1 LGLKKYTFLSF
12 VNNLLIKI
20 KVKLNRYLIY
30 LRLLNQKHSKKMKKQ
45 LLLLLGMLCMSSIL
59 MAQVTTGALSGKVL
73 DSKKEP
79 VQGAKIKVTH
89 VPSGSIYGAT
99 SRDNGQ
105 FEVRGLRVGGP
116 YTVDVSYLGKG
127 KDRVENLYVAL
138 GDPTTVELS
147 LEEAAQQIKEVIV
160 TSARNSIINSNRTGA
175 ATNINSN
182 MINSMPTGNRSLS
195 DMTRLS
201 PQSGVS
207 FSSGLNNSN
216 SFGGRDG
223 RYNNLQVNGANL
235 NNGFG
240 LSSNLAPGGFGQPI
254 SLDAIEEIQ
263 IGVSPF
269 DIRQTGFTGANINA
283 VTKSGTN
290 EFHGSAYSYLRTNGL
305 IGDKVDTYNLDV
317 KKSHFLIYGAR
328 LAGPIIKNKLFFFA
342 NVEREENL
350 FPGVTW
356 NSKGSSLAGNASS
369 VSADSLTKFSN
380 FLNTAYGY
388 QTGAYEGYANEFMNK
403 ALKFLGRIDWNV
415 NENNKFNF
423 SYSQLNSSED
433 NIANATSVPT
443 GLTRVSNTRIGPN
456 SLAFQNSN
464 YSFDHVVRTLSAELN
479 STLNPIMSNQLLGT
493 YSYINDERSTPG
505 SIFPFIDITN
515 GGTNN
520 YMSAGTELFS
530 YKNDLINNN
539 IVITDNLNIDLK
551 QNQLTVGASYEYQKF
566 ENSFLSGGSLYY
578 RYNSLADFMNNARP
592 TSFGVA
598 YPLASQNG
606 NSYVKA
612 SYSQLS
618 AYVQDK
624 FTVSKRL
631 SLTAGVRFEMPNYDN
646 SFLTTNS
653 AVDAL
658 KFTNPNGTPLQFK
671 SGQFPTP
678 QLMVSPR
685 FAFNWDVM
693 GNKNLQVRGG
703 VGVFTGRIPFVW
715 LTNQVGGIGTLVSN
729 VGYTTTAQL
738 TPIKFYTSLEDM
750 KAKNP
755 AEYAKLPQ
763 NTSTAPGSIVMIDPN
778 FKMPQ
783 VLRGDLGID
792 YKLPWY
798 GLIATG
804 ELMVTRDINSVYQYN
819 ANLPT
824 AQSTMTTASGNDI
837 RPRWTNNRVNASI
850 GSAFVLSNTN
860 QGYSTVMSVGI
871 SRQARKGVYGS
882 LFYTRTIS
890 EDVSSNPGS
899 QASSAWNSLPNTSSP
914 NAPVMTTSQYN
925 TPNRLVGSL
934 SYRHEFSKMNATTIT
949 LFYEGANPGRYSYMF
964 TTDINNDGAAADLIY
979 IPNSGSELNWAAQT
993 VSTSNGNVTISAAQQ
1008 AAAWDEYVAQD
1019 EYLSANK
1026 GKYAERYGSLYPW
1039 YTRIDMRLMHDI
1051 NFKGIG
1057 GKKNTVQFSLDII
1070 NLPNLI
1076 NSSWGLQKQLTVGGL
1091 SNNNGVIRTSTGV
1104 ANPTYSLIADA
1115 NGTLNNYK
1123 STFTNNNAVGSTWYM
1138 QFGLRYIF

>member
-1 LGLKKYTFLSF
+1 
-12 VNNLLIKI
+12 
-20 KVKLNRYLIY
+20 
-30 LRLLNQKHSKKMKKQ
+30 MKKQ
-45 LLLLLGMLCMSSIL
+45 LFLLLGMLCMSGFL
-59 MAQVTTGALSGKVL
+59 TAQVTTGALSGKVL

-89 VPSGSIYGAT
+89 VPSGSIYGTTA
-99 SRDNGQ
+99 RNDGH

-127 KDRVENLYVAL
+127 KDRVENVFVTL
-138 GDPTTVELS
+138 GEPTTVELS
-147 LEEAAQQIKEVIV
+147 LEEAATQIKEVIV
-160 TSARNSIINSNRTGA
+160 TSSRNSIINSNRTGA
-175 ATNINSN
+175 ATNINN
-182 MINSMPTGNRSLS
+182 AMINAMPTGNRSLS
-195 DMTRLS
+195 DLTRLS
-201 PQSGVS
+201 PQSGAS
-207 FSSGLNNSN
+207 FGNNLNNSN

-223 RYNNLQVNGANL
+223 RFNNLQVNGANL

-263 IGVSPF
+263 VGVSPF
-269 DIRQTGFTGANINA
+269 DIKQTGFTGANINA
-283 VTKSGTN
+283 VTKAGTN
-290 EFHGSAYSYLRTNGL
+290 EFHGSVYSFLRNNGL

-317 KKSHFLIYGAR
+317 KKSQFLTIGAR
-328 LAGPIIKNKLFFFA
+328 LAGPIIKNKLFFFG
-342 NVEREENL
+342 NVEREEST
-350 FPGVTW
+350 FPGVTF
-356 NSKGSSLAGNASS
+356 NSKGSSLSGN
-369 VSADSLTKFSN
+369 VSNVLADSLNKFSN
-380 FLNTAYGY
+380 FLRDSFKY
-388 QTGAYEGYANEFMNK
+388 QTGAYEGYANEFTNK
-403 ALKFLGRIDWNV
+403 ALKFLGRVDWNI
-415 NENNKFNF
+415 NENNKMYV
-423 SYSQLNSSED
+423 SYSQMNSSED
-433 NIANATSVPT
+433 QTVNATSVPT
-443 GLTRVSNTRIGPN
+443 GLTRVSNSRIGPN

-479 STLNPIMSNQLLGT
+479 STLNSIMSNQLLGT
-493 YSYINDERSTPG
+493 YSYINDIRSTPG
-505 SIFPFIDITN
+505 SLFPFIDITN

-530 YKNDLINNN
+530 TKNDLINNN
-539 IVITDNLNIDLK
+539 FVITNNLNIDLK

-578 RYNSLADFMNNARP
+578 RYNSLADFMGNKAP
-592 TSFGVA
+592 TAFGVA
-598 YPLASQNG
+598 YPLTSQNG

-612 SYSQLS
+612 SYAQLS

-631 SLTAGVRFEMPNYDN
+631 SLTAGIRFEMPSYDN
-646 SFLTTNS
+646 SYLTTNT
-653 AVDAL
+653 AVDAFS
-658 KFTNPNGTPLQFK
+658 FTNPNGTSLKFK
-671 SGQFPTP
+671 SGEFPTP

-685 FAFNWDVM
+685 ASFNWDAM

-703 VGVFTGRIPFVW
+703 LGVFTGRIPFVW

-729 VGYTTTAQL
+729 VGYSTPAQL
-738 TPIKFYTSLEDM
+738 SGIKFYTSLEDM
-750 KAKNP
+750 KAKSP

-783 VLRGDLGID
+783 ILRGDLGID

-804 ELMVTRDINSVYQYN
+804 ELMVTRDINAVYQYN
-819 ANLPT
+819 ANLPG
-824 AQSTMTTASGNDI
+824 AQSTMSTASGNDI
-837 RPRWTNNRVNASI
+837 RPRWTNNRLNSTL

-860 QGYSTVMSVGI
+860 QGYSTVISVGVT
-871 SRQARKGVYGS
+871 RQSRKGVSGS
-882 LFYTRTIS
+882 LFYTRTLS

-925 TPNRLVGSL
+925 TPHRLVGSL
-934 SYRHEFSKMNATTIT
+934 SYKHEFSKVNATTVS
-949 LFYEGANPGRYSYMF
+949 LFFEGANPGRYSYMY
-964 TTDINNDGAAADLIY
+964 TSDINNDGAAADLIY

-993 VSTSNGNVTISAAQQ
+993 LTVPNPSGVGTISKTISVADQI
-1008 AAAWDEYVAQD
+1008 AAWDAFVDQD

-1026 GKYAERYGSLYPW
+1026 GKYADRYGSLYPW

-1057 GKKNTVQFSLDII
+1057 GKKNTIQFSWDIM

-1076 NSSWGLQKQLTVGGL
+1076 NSAWGVQKQLTVGGL
-1091 SNNNGVIRTSTGV
+1091 SNNNGVIRTTTGV

-1123 STFTNNNAVGSTWYM
+1123 STFTNNNSVFSTWYM
-1138 QFGLRYIF
+1138 QFGARFIF

>member
-1 LGLKKYTFLSF
+1 
-12 VNNLLIKI
+12 
-20 KVKLNRYLIY
+20 
-30 LRLLNQKHSKKMKKQ
+30 MKKQ
-45 LLLLLGMLCMSSIL
+45 LFLLLGMLCISGFMT
-59 MAQVTTGALSGKVL
+59 AQVTTGGISGKVL
-73 DSKKEP
+73 DSKKQP
-79 VQGAKIKVTH
+79 VQGAILKITH
-89 VPSGSIYGAT
+89 IPSGSLYGAK
-99 SRDNGQ
+99 SRADGH
-105 FEVRGLRVGGP
+105 FEARGLRIGGP
-116 YTVDVSYLGKG
+116 YSIDASYLGKG
-127 KDRVENLYVAL
+127 KDRVENVFVTL
-138 GDPTTVELS
+138 GEPIFVDLTLDESST
-147 LEEAAQQIKEVIV
+147 QIKEVLV
-160 TSARNSIINSNRTGA
+160 LSSRNSIINNNRTGA
-175 ATNINSN
+175 STNVNST

-207 FSSGLNNSN
+207 FSSGLNNNN

-269 DIRQTGFTGANINA
+269 DIKQTGFTGANINA
-283 VTKSGTN
+283 VTKAGTN
-290 EFHGSAYSYLRTNGL
+290 EFHGSVYSFFRNNGL
-305 IGDKVDTYNLDV
+305 TGDKVDTYNLDV
-317 KKSHFLIYGAR
+317 KKSQFLITGAR
-328 LAGPIIKNKLFFFA
+328 LAGPIIKNKLFFFG
-342 NVEREENL
+342 NVESEVNT

-356 NSKGSSLAGNASS
+356 NSKGSGLSGNESS
-369 VSADSLTKFSN
+369 VLGTDLQRFSDTLMKRHN
-380 FLNTAYGY
+380 YA
-388 QTGAYEGYANEFMNK
+388 TGAYDGYANEFTNK
-403 ALKFLGRIDWNV
+403 ALKFLGRVDWNI
-415 NENNKFNF
+415 NENNKMYV
-423 SYSQLNSSED
+423 SYSQMNSSED
-433 NIANATSVPT
+433 QTVNATSVPT
-443 GLTRVSNTRIGPN
+443 GLTRVTNSRIGPN

-464 YSFDHVVRTLSAELN
+464 YSFDHIVRTLSAELN
-479 STLNPIMSNQLLGT
+479 STLNPIMSNQLIGT
-493 YSYINDERSTPG
+493 YSYINDKRSTPG
-505 SIFPFIDITN
+505 SIFPFIDITK

-539 IVITDNLNIDLK
+539 FVITNNLNIDLK
-551 QNQLTVGASYEYQKF
+551 ENQLTIGASYEYQKF

-578 RYNSLADFMNNARP
+578 RYNSLNDFMNNATP
-592 TSFGVA
+592 ASFGVA

-612 SYSQLS
+612 SYSQVS
-618 AYVQDK
+618 AYIQDK
-624 FTVSKRL
+624 FSVSKRL
-631 SLTAGVRFEMPNYDN
+631 ALTAGIRFEMPNYDN
-646 SFLTTNS
+646 SYLTANS
-653 AVDAL
+653 AVDAF
-658 KFTNPNGTPLQFK
+658 KFTNPNGTTLQFK
-671 SGQFPTP
+671 SGEFPTP

-685 FAFNWDVM
+685 VAFNWDAL

-729 VGYTTTAQL
+729 VGYSTPAQL
-738 TPIKFYTSLEDM
+738 AGIKFYTSLEDM

-755 AEYAKLPQ
+755 TEYAKLPQ

-783 VLRGDLGID
+783 VLRADVGVD

-804 ELMVTRDINSVYQYN
+804 EIMATRDINAVYQYN
-819 ANLPT
+819 ANLPG
-824 AQSTMTTASGNDI
+824 AQSTMSTASGNDT
-837 RPRWTNNRVNASI
+837 RARWTNNRVNAAL

-860 QGYSTVMSVGI
+860 QGYSTVMSVGV

-882 LFYTRTIS
+882 IFYTRTIS

-914 NAPVMTTSQYN
+914 NAPVMATSQYN
-925 TPNRLVGSL
+925 TPHRLVGSL
-934 SYRHEFSKMNATTIT
+934 SYRHEFNKTHATTISM
-949 LFYEGANPGRYSYMF
+949 FYEGANPGRYSYMF

-979 IPNSGSELNWAAQT
+979 IPKSGSELNWAAQT
-993 VSTSNGNVTISAAQQ
+993 VTVPGVNGAPSTSKTISVADQI
-1008 AAAWDEYVAQD
+1008 AAWDEFVAQD
-1019 EYLSANK
+1019 DYLSANK

-1039 YTRIDMRLMHDI
+1039 YNRIDMRLMHDFS
-1051 NFKGIG
+1051 FKGIG
-1057 GKKNTVQFSLDII
+1057 GNKNTIQLSLDIM

-1076 NSSWGLQKQLTVGGL
+1076 NSAWGVQKQLSVGGL
-1091 SNNNGVIRTSTGV
+1091 SNNNGVIRTTTGV
-1104 ANPTYSLIADA
+1104 ANPAYTLIADA

-1123 STFTNNNAVGSTWYM
+1123 STFTNNNATFSTWFM
-1138 QFGLRYIF
+1138 QFGARFIF